1 MVYARRNVALR
12 DKVAV
17 AAPLRAYRSAAK
29 DDEALFIALDS
40 CVWHLTSG
48 TWHLPPATRHPPPA
62 PAPSRAGDERDPLAV
77 LYLKISNQCPLSWR

>member
-48 TWHLPPATRHPPPA
+48 TWHLPPATRPPP
-62 PAPSRAGDERDPLAV
+62 PPLRGPGTNGTR
-77 LYLKISNQCPLSWR
+77 LRCFT